1 MTPLKLSPA
10 SQSSIQR
17 RRFRVVAT
25 TVTTKTVV
33 KESVENMI
41 SITHSVDQYT
51 ILPITFADANGP
63 RVLPSGAVTANVV
76 SGEGARARI
85 VETPNAEGVL
95 QFAVELVTGPTAGTY
110 RFTVTDTDVNDTV
123 VINTLEIEDISVASL
138 NVDIVPGT
146 PEFRPKS
153 ELPPA

>member
-1 MTPLKLSPA
+1 
-10 SQSSIQR
+10 
-17 RRFRVVAT
+17 
-25 TVTTKTVV
+25 
-33 KESVENMI
+33 MI
-41 SITHSVDQYT
+41 SITHDVSQYT
-51 ILPITFADANGP
+51 ILPLTFADSNGP

-95 QFAVELVTGPTAGTY
+95 EFAVELVTGPTAGTS
-110 RFTVTDTDVNDTV
+110 RFSVTDTDVNDTL
-123 VINTLEIEDISVASL
+123 VINTLEIEDISTAASS
-138 NVDIVPGT
+138 VEIVPGT